1 MEELQKVFQSEAFG
15 VKAHQQ
21 LIKQKKKINTFTGKY
36 IISTQTPTKVP
47 TRII

>member
-1 MEELQKVFQSEAFG
+1 MKEFQKVFQSEAFG

-21 LIKQKKKINTFTGKY
+21 INQTKKNTFTGKY
-36 IISTQTPTKVP
+36 IISTQTPMKVP

>member
-21 LIKQKKKINTFTGKY
+21 INQTKKINTFTGKY